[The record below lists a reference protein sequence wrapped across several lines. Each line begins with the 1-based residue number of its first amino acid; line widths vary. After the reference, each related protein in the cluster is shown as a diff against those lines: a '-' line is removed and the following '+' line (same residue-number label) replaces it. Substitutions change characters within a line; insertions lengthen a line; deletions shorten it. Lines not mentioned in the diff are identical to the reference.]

1 MIKNLLLYKRSKKKN
16 MANTFSFVGKIT
28 RKKENTFVE
37 KTFNSGW
44 VINELNLTIICGD
57 NVQFLRAS
65 GGMWDEKHADK
76 NAVMTFKRNEGGKD
90 EKLTV
95 KWDDRFNPDIVNTV
109 ANYKT
114 YTVDTEIAQ
123 DRKDIE
129 AQITELKKELENASG
144 TEKIDIEKKIA
155 ELTTA
160 LEASKKKHKIFI
172 TAIDFVKW
180 LDKVTSNEKTK
191 DWVWKVTGE
200 VEYSYS
206 KGQWYRNF
214 VPKRVYHVDSS
225 TEQQCV
231 GTIKTFFTEGCTN
244 DESENDIVFNV
255 FTQYYDQQCKKNCF
269 TPIPLVISKSHA
281 KAKGFQKLFS
291 KAEGD
296 EVREFGVNVV
306 YINGAQKVE
315 ITEDMLSDEQKEL
328 LEMNMI
334 TMDDIRKDLGDT
346 VYGDRKTEVRID
358 GIARGYTGGSKETIF
373 ENSDLTQ
380 IPTKDEPKVEVDE
393 DVDIFEDEDE
403 DI

>member
-1 MIKNLLLYKRSKKKN
+1 
-16 MANTFSFVGKIT
+16 MANTFSMVGKIT
-28 RKKENTFVE
+28 RRKENAFVE
-37 KTFNSGW
+37 KTFDSGW
-44 VINELNLTIICGD
+44 LINELNLTMTCGD

-65 GGMWDEKHADK
+65 GGMWDEKHASK
-76 NAVMTFKRNEGGKD
+76 NSVMTYKRNENGKD
-90 EKLTV
+90 EPITI
-95 KWDDRFNPDIVNTV
+95 KWEDRADSSIVSNI

-123 DRKDIE
+123 DRKKAE
-129 AQITELKKELENASG
+129 ESG
-144 TEKIDIEKKIA
+144 DSAAI
-155 ELTTA
+155 
-160 LEASKKKHKIFI
+160 EASKKKHKVFI
-172 TAIDFVKW
+172 TAIDFVRW

-206 KGQWYRNF
+206 KGNWYRNF
-214 VPKRVYHVDSS
+214 VPRRVYHVDPA
-225 TEQQCV
+225 TEPQCV
-231 GTIKTFFTEGCTN
+231 GTIKTFFSEDCIDDEG
-244 DESENDIVFNV
+244 ENDIIFNV

-269 TPIPLVISKSHA
+269 TPMPLIIAKDHP
-281 KAKGFQKLFS
+281 KAKGFQKLFG

-334 TMDDIRKDLGDT
+334 TMDDIRREIGDT
-346 VYGDRKTEVRID
+346 VYGDKKTETRID
-358 GIARGYTGGSKETIF
+358 GIARGYTSGSKETIYSA
-373 ENSDLTQ
+373 SDLVA
-380 IPTKDEPKVEVDE
+380 IPAKDEPKDEE
-393 DVDIFEDEDE
+393 DVDALPEDEDD